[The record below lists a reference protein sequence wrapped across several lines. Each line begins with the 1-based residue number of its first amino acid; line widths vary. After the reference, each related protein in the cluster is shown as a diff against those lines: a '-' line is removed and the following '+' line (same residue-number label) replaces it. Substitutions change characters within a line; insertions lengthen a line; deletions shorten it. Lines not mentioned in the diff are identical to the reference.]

1 MMFMYS
7 QVGIAYLAGFLIIV
21 LMGLVGFFLSRYMNY
36 YDNKVT
42 KKKDSRIKQTNEIFS
57 NIKVIKMNGWEN
69 LFKKRLNDFYTEE
82 AETIKSRSRSEIC
95 VYSMMMLTPNFIT
108 IAVFV
113 FFIHVHGGGVNP
125 TKAFALIAAFF
136 ILQNPMREF
145 SEFLIKYGDGM
156 KSIMRIQKFLLSEEI
171 DTSHIDHKT
180 DQN

>member
-1 MMFMYS
+1 MACSMMFMYS

-21 LMGLVGFFLSRYMNY
+21 LMGLVGFLLSRYMNY
-36 YDNKVT
+36 YDNEVT
-42 KKKDSRIKQTNEIFS
+42 KKKDARIKQTSEVFN

-69 LFKKRLNDFYTEE
+69 LFKKRLNDFYTQE

-95 VYSMMMLTPNFIT
+95 VYSMMMLTPNFIL

-125 TKAFALIAAFF
+125 TKAFALISAFF

-145 SEFLIKYGDGM
+145 SMFIINYGDSM
-156 KSIMRIQKFLLSEEI
+156 NSLQRI
-171 DTSHIDHKT
+171 
-180 DQN
+180 